1 MTCGVPLNGYWFHS
15 VDCFRARCRS
25 DHYFDDVWTSGS
37 NAGRTF
43 CNRSQIFWSLFGL
56 SVGSYGGGAAP
67 IVATAILASTGETIG
82 ISIYIALASLV
93 TWVSIFLL
101 KETNTRS
108 L

>member
-1 MTCGVPLNGYWFHS
+1 MGSEMCIRDSSLGYQLGAI
-15 VDCFRARCRS
+15 V
-25 DHYFDDVWTSGS
+25 
-37 NAGRTF
+37 
-43 CNRSQIFWSLFGL
+43 
-56 SVGSYGGGAAP
+56 GGGAAP

>member
-1 MTCGVPLNGYWFHS
+1 MGYQL
-15 VDCFRARCRS
+15 VAI
-25 DHYFDDVWTSGS
+25 V
-37 NAGRTF
+37 
-43 CNRSQIFWSLFGL
+43 
-56 SVGSYGGGAAP
+56 GGGAAP